1 MSYPYSIP
9 AIETF
14 YRGCRFRSRLE
25 ARWAVFFQT
34 LGLSWEYEPEGFTLS
49 TKVPYLPDF
58 LVHLKDKPLW
68 AEVKPTGVSA
78 DLFVQFIEDLK
89 DSHGTILRE
98 ILASEDVQNCVA
110 RDERECFCGGYWD
123 NGYQFCLCETCG
135 AIGFEFDGRSARI
148 GCGCNRHGRTK
159 DYTYA
164 HPKILAAY
172 TAARSA
178 RF

>member
-68 AEVKPTGVSA
+68 AEVANRSFSGPVCAVYRGPQRQPWN
-78 DLFVQFIEDLK
+78 DL
-89 DSHGTILRE
+89 
-98 ILASEDVQNCVA
+98 A
-110 RDERECFCGGYWD
+110 
-123 NGYQFCLCETCG
+123 
-135 AIGFEFDGRSARI
+135 
-148 GCGCNRHGRTK
+148 
-159 DYTYA
+159 
-164 HPKILAAY
+164 
-172 TAARSA
+172 
-178 RF
+178 